1 MISFI
6 EGIVESATPLEVVIN
21 CGGIG
26 YQVNVP
32 ITTSEK
38 IPGVGNKVRLHIHP
52 VYREDSQALYGF
64 SNKAERDFFHL
75 VTSKVSGIGPKIG
88 LNLMSRLS
96 FQMLQEAI
104 IRSDAALIAKC
115 PGIGKKTAERV
126 CIELKDKVRL
136 SGPQATGTA
145 ATQATTASTGQL
157 PMQTA
162 SSGGAQAYSDAVQAL
177 MTLGFK
183 IDAADK
189 SVRKASQDLGPG
201 TTADA
206 LIKAALKTG

>member
-6 EGIVESATPLEVVIN
+6 EGKVESATPLEVVIN
-21 CGGIG
+21 CQGVG
-26 YQVNVP
+26 YCIHVP

-38 IPGVGNKVRLHIHP
+38 VPPVGKTIRLHIHP

-64 SNKAERDFFHL
+64 INTEERDFFNL
-75 VTSKVSGIGPKIG
+75 VTGKVSGIGPKIA

-104 IRSDAALIAKC
+104 ARGDAALLAKC

-126 CIELKDKVRL
+126 CVELKDKVSPR
-136 SGPQATGTA
+136 TA
-145 ATQATTASTGQL
+145 
-157 PMQTA
+157 A
-162 SSGGAQAYSDAVQAL
+162 SSGDAPSGLPPATTGAGAQAYSDAVQAL

-183 IDAADK
+183 MDAADK
-189 SVRKASQDLGPG
+189 AVRKASQALGG
-201 TTADA
+201 EASADE
-206 LIKAALKTG
+206 LIRAALKNA

>member
-6 EGIVESATPLEVVIN
+6 EGVVEHATPLEVVLN
-21 CGGIG
+21 CNGVG
-26 YQVNVP
+26 YRIEVP

-38 IPGVGNKVRLHIHP
+38 VPGVGQTVRLHVHP

-64 SNKAERDFFHL
+64 INAQERDFFHL

-96 FQMLQEAI
+96 FQMLRDAI
-104 IRSDAALIAKC
+104 SRGDAALLAKC

-126 CIELKDKVRL
+126 CIELKDKVGL
-136 SGPQATGTA
+136 AKDSSSSPVSSSITDATDSSTA
-145 ATQATTASTGQL
+145 YG
-157 PMQTA
+157 
-162 SSGGAQAYSDAVQAL
+162 DAVQAL

-183 IDAADK
+183 MEAADK
-189 SVRKASQDLGPG
+189 AVRAASQSLGSG
-201 TTADA
+201 ATADA
-206 LIKAALKTG
+206 LIKAALKSG

>member
-6 EGIVESATPLEVVIN
+6 EGTVESATPLEVVIN
-21 CGGIG
+21 CNGIG
-26 YQVNVP
+26 YLVNVP
-32 ITTSEK
+32 VTTSEK
-38 IPGVGNKVRLHIHP
+38 VPPVGQQVRLHIHP

-64 SNKAERDFFHL
+64 SNREERDFFHL

-126 CIELKDKVRL
+126 CIELKDKIGLPAPSVAAV
-136 SGPQATGTA
+136 PTAT
-145 ATQATTASTGQL
+145 ATTDSTGSAL
-157 PMQTA
+157 
-162 SSGGAQAYSDAVQAL
+162 AYSDAVQAL

-183 IDAADK
+183 MDAADK
-189 SVRKASQDLGPG
+189 SVRKASQDLGASAS
-201 TTADA
+201 ADE